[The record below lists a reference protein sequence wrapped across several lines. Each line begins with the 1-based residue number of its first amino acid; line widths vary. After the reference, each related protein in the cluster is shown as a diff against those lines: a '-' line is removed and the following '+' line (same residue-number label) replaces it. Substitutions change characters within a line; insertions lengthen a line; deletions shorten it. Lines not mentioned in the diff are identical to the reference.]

1 MTAKT
6 PSPEKLLP
14 TLTLTNCW
22 DGWWLYDETQG
33 MNLAMRAPSREAAL
47 LYALQYHRERHIK
60 YANQH
65 AALSQK
71 VLAFTSQFHPD
82 EDN

>member
-1 MTAKT
+1 VTKE
-6 PSPEKLLP
+6 PYSHEKLTP
-14 TLTLTNCW
+14 TLVLTQGH

-47 LYALQYHRERHIK
+47 LYALEYHQERNIR

-65 AALSQK
+65 AALKQK
-71 VLAFTSQFHPD
+71 VLAFASQLHPD
-82 EDN
+82 EDD